1 MFVDSIYCRKFLGR
15 ILLIILCNRYRCD
28 SIFSH
33 ILYVFLNLLRIT
45 NFIIIIILQYTGFCC
60 CDYRRAVVVMSILRI
75 IFYGSDII
83 SIAISFARSARA
95 YDNIEFWS
103 SGACM
108 WSSGACMYIVVYA
121 LFSFCNIVTVWAA
134 LKYHI
139 CMLSTMG
146 FVIFIGLGL
155 NIYNACVL
163 RNKIARHALLWAEYG
178 HTLDLAE
185 SGYGNAIGS
194 IVVSTICY
202 GLYLYPVIGLI
213 SEIKNGIMSQ
223 ETYPREGMLVDRI
236 EVIY

>member
-1 MFVDSIYCRKFLGR
+1 MRFDFFTHTVRF
-15 ILLIILCNRYRCD
+15 
-28 SIFSH
+28 F
-33 ILYVFLNLLRIT
+33 NLLRIT
-45 NFIIIIILQYTGFCC
+45 IFIIIIIPRYTGFCC

-103 SGACM
+103 SRACV
-108 WSSGACMYIVVYA
+108 YIVVYA

-139 CMLSTMG
+139 CMLSTMVL
-146 FVIFIGLGL
+146 VIFIQFGF
-155 NIYNACVL
+155 NIYNVFAL
-163 RNKIARHALLWAEYG
+163 RSLTDSSDDFYAFIWNG
-178 HTLDLAE
+178 
-185 SGYGNAIGS
+185 GNFISS
-194 IVVSTICY
+194 IVVSIICY

>member
-1 MFVDSIYCRKFLGR
+1 M
-15 ILLIILCNRYRCD
+15 
-28 SIFSH
+28 
-33 ILYVFLNLLRIT
+33 LRIT

-60 CDYRRAVVVMSILRI
+60 CDYRRAVVVMSILCI
-75 IFYGSDII
+75 IFDSIDII
-83 SIAISFARSARA
+83 SIAIRVAGAENFDYFES
-95 YDNIEFWS
+95 WS
-103 SGACM
+103 
-108 WSSGACMYIVVYA
+108 WIVTIVVFA

-223 ETYPREGMLVDRI
+223 ETYPREGMLVDRT
-236 EVIY
+236 ELIYYTMLCNVNFWIDDYLSLSLSL